1 MADNIT
7 TAAHENLIKSADIQ
21 ITTRKI
27 DFVTQFARNWQAL
40 QEILG
45 ITRPIEKPNGTELT
59 SKYAEGTLQSGYVG
73 EGEFI
78 PRSHFT
84 VKEKPYAKIVV
95 EKFSK
100 EVSIEAVAEHG
111 EEAAINMTDEEFL
124 VQLQEVVSGRFYDY
138 LKTGTMTFEEKTF
151 QMAFAMAL
159 GKVKDKFKRMH
170 RNVTGIAMFV
180 NTLDL
185 YAYLGSSEIT
195 IQNAFGFTYIKNFLG
210 AEIVFISSEIP
221 RGKMIATP
229 VNNIVSYYVNPQN
242 SGFAKLGLDY
252 TTDGETNLIGF
263 AIAGDY
269 DRATGVSYALMGFT
283 LFAEYIDA
291 IAVVTINPNSTN
303 PESENIPT
311 DNGTLGTLTVTSVA
325 GTSTGDTKLT
335 VSPTKASGNGYKYKV
350 ADAATNVTYGQN
362 VQTWTA
368 WDGTSDITAA
378 SGKVVTVVECDAGYK
393 AQKAGNATVTA
404 KE

>member
-7 TAAHENLIKSADIQ
+7 TAAHENLIKSADIDV
-21 ITTRKI
+21 TARKI

-40 QEILG
+40 QDIMG

-59 SKYAEGTLQSGYVG
+59 SKYAEGTLESGNVG

-84 VKEKPYAKIVV
+84 VKEKPYGKITV
-95 EKFSK
+95 EKYAK
-100 EVSIEAVAEHG
+100 EVSLEAVAEHG

-124 VQLQEVVSGRFYDY
+124 VELQEMVSGRFYAY

-159 GKVKDKFKRMH
+159 GKVKDKFKKMH
-170 RNVTGIAMFV
+170 RNVTGIAVFV

-195 IQNAFGFTYIKNFLG
+195 MQTAFGFTYLKNFLG
-210 AEIVFISSEIP
+210 AELTFVSSEIP
-221 RGKMIATP
+221 RGQMIATP
-229 VNNIVSYYVNPQN
+229 INNIVSYYVNPQN
-242 SGFAKLGLDY
+242 SGFAKLGLNY
-252 TTDGETNLIGF
+252 TTDGVTNLIGF
-263 AIAGDY
+263 AVKGDY
-269 DRATGVSYALMGFT
+269 DRATGVSYALMGFL

-303 PESENIPT
+303 PESENI
-311 DNGTLGTLTVTSVA
+311 DGGSLGALTVTSAA
-325 GTSTGDTKLT
+325 GTNVGDTKLT
-335 VSPTKASGNGYKYKV
+335 ATPALTSGNSYKYKV
-350 ADAATNVTYGQN
+350 ADAATAVSYGQN
-362 VQTWTA
+362 VQTWSAWNGTA
-368 WDGTSDITAA
+368 DITATT
-378 SGKVVTVVECDAGYK
+378 GKVVTVVECDSAYK

-404 KE
+404 K

>member
-1 MADNIT
+1 MPGENIT
-7 TAAHENLIKSADIQ
+7 TAAHDGLIKSADIQ
-21 ITTRKI
+21 VTSRKI

-40 QEILG
+40 QDIMG

-59 SKYAEGTLQSGYVG
+59 SKYAEGNLESGNVG

-84 VKEKPYAKIVV
+84 VKEKPYGKITV
-95 EKFSK
+95 EKFAK
-100 EVSIEAVAEHG
+100 EVSIEAVEEHG

-124 VQLQEVVSGRFYDY
+124 VELQEMVSGRFYDY

-159 GKVKDKFKRMH
+159 GKVKDKFKKMH
-170 RNVTGIAMFV
+170 RNVTGIAVFV

-195 IQNAFGFTYIKNFLG
+195 IQTAFGFSYIKNFLG
-210 AEIVFISSEIP
+210 AELTFISSEIP
-221 RGKMIATP
+221 RGQMIATP
-229 VNNIVSYYVNPQN
+229 INNIVSYYVNPQN
-242 SGFAKLGLDY
+242 SGFAKLGLNY
-252 TTDGETNLIGF
+252 TTDGVTNLIGF
-263 AIAGDY
+263 AVKGDY
-269 DRATGVSYALMGFT
+269 DRATGVSYALMGFL

-303 PESENIPT
+303 PESENI
-311 DNGTLGTLTVTSVA
+311 DGGSLGTLTVTSAA
-325 GTSTGDTKLT
+325 GTNVGDTKLT
-335 VSPTKASGNGYKYKV
+335 VTPALTSGNSYKYKV
-350 ADAATNVTYGQN
+350 ADAATAVSYGQN
-362 VQTWTA
+362 VQTWSAWNGTA
-368 WDGTSDITAA
+368 DITATT
-378 SGKVVTVVECDAGYK
+378 GKVVTVVECDSAYK

-404 KE
+404 K